1 MAKKS
6 DLLAGLAPV
15 HPGALLREDILPHV
29 KMSKKDVAHA
39 LGISRAQLYA
49 ILSESTPITA
59 AMALRLGK
67 LFGNG
72 PDLWL
77 NMQSRYDIE
86 TLGAKMKKEL
96 AAIPQVE
103 AA

>member
-1 MAKKS
+1 
-6 DLLAGLAPV
+6 
-15 HPGALLREDILPHV
+15 V
-29 KMSKKDVAHA
+29 KMSKTNIAEA

-49 ILSESTPITA
+49 ILSEDAPVTA

-72 PDLWL
+72 PEIWL
-77 NMQSRYDIE
+77 NMQSNYDIE
-86 TLGAKMKKEL
+86 TLSAKMKKEL
-96 AAIPQVE
+96 DAIPLVQ

>member
-29 KMSKKDVAHA
+29 KMSKKDIAHA

-59 AMALRLGK
+59 GMALRLGK

>member
-1 MAKKS
+1 MAKRTN
-6 DLLAGLAPV
+6 LLAGLVPV
-15 HPGALLREDILPHV
+15 HPGAFLREDILPHV
-29 KMSKKDVAHA
+29 KMSKRDVAEA

-49 ILSESTPITA
+49 ILSENTPVTA

-86 TLGAKMKKEL
+86 TLGVEMKKEL
-96 AAIPQVE
+96 ETIPHVKAA
-103 AA
+103 